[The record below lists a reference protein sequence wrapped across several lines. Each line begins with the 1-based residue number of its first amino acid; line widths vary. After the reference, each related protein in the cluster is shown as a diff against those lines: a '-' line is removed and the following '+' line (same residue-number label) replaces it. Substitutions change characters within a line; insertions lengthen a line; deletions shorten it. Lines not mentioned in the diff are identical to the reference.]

1 MKEKEVMLE
10 LPADVSSDAGELF
23 NSSVSYDE
31 FETAI
36 EKMVNDEPKTYKALL
51 KIINDQVF

>member
-1 MKEKEVMLE
+1 MLE